1 MKSVIIGTGSALP
14 PKILTNAELA
24 KQIDTSDEW
33 IFSRTGISQRHICG
47 EGESAA
53 TLAIEA
59 ARNAIESAK
68 LTPQDIEVVIVANAT
83 PDRSFPSLAADVHK
97 ALEIP
102 ACPIFD
108 LNAACSGFI
117 YNLKMADMFIQ
128 TGTAKNILIIGAEV
142 FSRAMNWEDR
152 STCVLFGDGA
162 GAAVVQAQ
170 KDEGYGL
177 IGAEIGGDGK
187 YVDLLKM
194 EGGIGLTG
202 KKGVPFMNGR
212 EVFKNAVRCLAGLV
226 PDFLEKYDL
235 NESDINWLVPHQ
247 ANARII
253 EATAKLL
260 ELPMEKVILTVAEH
274 ANTSAASIPLAMD
287 KAAREGRF
295 KDGDILFL
303 EAFGAGFTWGAS
315 AIRWKTIN

>member
-1 MKSVIIGTGSALP
+1 MP
-14 PKILTNAELA
+14 PKILTNTELA
-24 KQIDTSDEW
+24 KSLDTSDEW
-33 IFSRTGISQRHICG
+33 IFSRTGISQRHICV

-53 TLAIEA
+53 TLAIDA
-59 ARNAIESAK
+59 AKNALESAK
-68 LTPQDIEVVIVANAT
+68 LTSQDIDVVIVANAT

-97 ALEIP
+97 ALEMNP
-102 ACPIFD
+102 CPIFD

-128 TGTAKNILIIGAEV
+128 TGSAKNILIIGAEV

-162 GAAVVQAQ
+162 GAAIVQAQ
-170 KDEGYGL
+170 EDNGYGL

-202 KKGVPFMNGR
+202 KKGMPFMNGR

-226 PDFLEKYDL
+226 PEFLEKHNL
-235 NESDINWLVPHQ
+235 KESDINWLVPHQ

-253 EATAKLL
+253 EATAKSLN
-260 ELPMEKVILTVAEH
+260 LPMEQVILTVAQH

-287 KAAREGRF
+287 VAVKEGKF

-315 AIRWKTIN
+315 AIKWKN